1 MGGRDVFGWQLSQLR
16 RMAGD
21 AYQRRQRIAFNP
33 KPAGS
38 MQHGSYTH
46 RALLVLREARGNWIS
61 YGELLERMGE
71 RKGRSIHWAL
81 ALLIERGSIECSNAD
96 CRNPRYAMYRAK
108 G

>member
-21 AYQRRQRIAFNP
+21 AYQRRPRLAFNP

-46 RALLVLREARGNWIS
+46 RPLLVLREARGNWIS

-71 RKGRSIHWAL
+71 SKGRSIHWAL

-96 CRNPRYAMYRAK
+96 CRNPRYAMYRSK